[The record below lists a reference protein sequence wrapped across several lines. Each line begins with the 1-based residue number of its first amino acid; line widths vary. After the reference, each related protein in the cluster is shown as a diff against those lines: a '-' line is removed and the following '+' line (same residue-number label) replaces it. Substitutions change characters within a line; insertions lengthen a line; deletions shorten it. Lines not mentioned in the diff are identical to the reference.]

1 MLVDV
6 FCESREANLVA
17 QGLSCMIQVGSC
29 SKLWHLHCFLNLTAK
44 FCFLGACILSS
55 LSICK
60 GSNQGLNRQSPA
72 LDEWVVW
79 TEQHM
84 TWMLDI
90 PAVMKAKIYEMARG
104 FDL

>member
-1 MLVDV
+1 MLIVV

-29 SKLWHLHCFLNLTAK
+29 SKLWHLHRFLSLTAK
-44 FCFLGACILSS
+44 FCFLGSCILSS

-60 GSNQGLNRQSPA
+60 GFNQGLNRQFPA
-72 LDEWVVW
+72 LDDWVLW

-84 TWMLDI
+84 SWMLDI
-90 PAVMKAKIYEMARG
+90 PAVMKAKIYEMAGG

>member
-1 MLVDV
+1 MVL
-6 FCESREANLVA
+6 
-17 QGLSCMIQVGSC
+17 VGSC
-29 SKLWHLHCFLNLTAK
+29 SKLWHLHCLLRLTAE
-44 FCFLGACILSS
+44 FFFLGSCILSS

-60 GSNQGLNRQSPA
+60 GSNHDLNRQSPA
-72 LDEWVVW
+72 LDEWVLW

-84 TWMLDI
+84 TWTLDI